1 MQGHIC
7 CRRVLW
13 GQLSSEGT
21 GEKKAD
27 QPDPI
32 CPTDLAL
39 SAASSRGPDPS
50 SLAQSGKVRQCPAGT
65 MEMAPSGAAPKEVFV
80 PPNFR
85 LQVQTILNVLK
96 GFRKTIFLEVL
107 VTVLPVS

>member
-1 MQGHIC
+1 
-7 CRRVLW
+7 
-13 GQLSSEGT
+13 
-21 GEKKAD
+21 
-27 QPDPI
+27 
-32 CPTDLAL
+32 
-39 SAASSRGPDPS
+39 
-50 SLAQSGKVRQCPAGT
+50 

-107 VTVLPVS
+107 VTVLPIS